1 MVYIEVSQELADRL
15 TALMADGRKVD
26 AIKELREAVGGFE
39 LKQYKH
45 AVEYWCGDFS
55 PYETPSAK
63 LRVVGPKLRIEEITL
78 TGQLGRISIKD
89 GNIHFHDRISQ
100 ISLEEV
106 QDIMDIW
113 NRIRD

>member
-1 MVYIEVSQELADRL
+1 MVYIEVSQEVMDRL
-15 TALMADGRKVD
+15 TVLSKVD
-26 AIKELREAVGGFE
+26 AIKALREAVGGFE

-45 AVEYWCGDFS
+45 AVEDWRGDFS

-78 TGQLGRISIKD
+78 TGSLGRISIKD
-89 GNIHFHDRISQ
+89 GNIHFQYGISQ
-100 ISLEEV
+100 ISLEEI
-106 QDIMDIW
+106 QDILNIW

>member
-1 MVYIEVSQELADRL
+1 MVYIEVSQEVADRL
-15 TALMADGRKVD
+15 TVLMGDGRKVD

-45 AVEYWCGDFS
+45 AVEYWRGDFS

-78 TGQLGRISIKD
+78 IGPSGSISIKD
-89 GNIHFHDRISQ
+89 GNIHFQYGISQ
-100 ISLEEV
+100 ISLEEI
-106 QDIMDIW
+106 QDILNIW
-113 NRIRD
+113 NRIRE